1 MIEKNELSW
10 NICGFKRFNYFFIVL
25 YLIGI
30 YCQTFLFDFVIV
42 FFMDKMILSKVTCF
56 VMRKKWILLNNM
68 FKSFIVA

>member
-1 MIEKNELSW
+1 MSNCRFVFSTTISLACLQIIEGMIEKNELSW

-42 FFMDKMILSKVTCF
+42 FLWKNDTF
-56 VMRKKWILLNNM
+56 
-68 FKSFIVA
+68 